1 MHLAKH
7 WLSTKRIALHTSVFK
22 PVLANSFRPQRK
34 RFLIIQCLSFTLNRI
49 EMASGFQTFLT
60 LILDKVS
67 CLIEQMN
74 KLMTKFNI
82 SQMGVDFFQ
91 ILSII

>member
-1 MHLAKH
+1 
-7 WLSTKRIALHTSVFK
+7 
-22 PVLANSFRPQRK
+22 
-34 RFLIIQCLSFTLNRI
+34 
-49 EMASGFQTFLT
+49 MASGFQKFLT
-60 LILDKVS
+60 LILDKMS